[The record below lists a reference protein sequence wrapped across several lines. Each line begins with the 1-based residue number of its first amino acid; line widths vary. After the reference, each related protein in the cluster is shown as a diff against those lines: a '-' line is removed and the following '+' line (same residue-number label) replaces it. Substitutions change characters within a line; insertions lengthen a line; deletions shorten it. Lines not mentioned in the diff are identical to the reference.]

1 MERKGKIVKGIGGF
15 YYVDCGAGDGSS
27 LYECKAKGGFRREK
41 IKPLVGD
48 DVRIQVISE
57 EEKWGNIQE
66 ILPRKNE
73 LIRPEVANVDQA
85 LVLFAMADPM
95 PNLNLLDRFLVMMG
109 DQGVDT
115 IVCFNKLDIVSAE
128 EEARLVDIYEKCA
141 NEVLSVSSREKIG
154 LDQVRARLDGKTTVL
169 AGPSGVG
176 KSSILNRIY
185 PEAASKTGVI
195 SEKIGRG
202 RHTTR
207 HSELFCIGPRT
218 YLFDTP
224 GFSSLRI
231 PDVPKEELRYYFTE
245 FDPYEGQCR
254 FMGCTHTHEPGCAV
268 KAALDAG
275 MIHEIRYRNYVQI
288 YEEIKQ
294 WEEHKYG

>member
-141 NEVLSVSSREKIG
+141 NEVLSVSSRENIG